1 MPAKQTAPA
10 EIARLKV
17 TLRGS
22 KPPIWRR
29 IEAPSN
35 IRLDKLHDVLQ
46 IIMGW
51 KYAHL
56 HQFIVNAHDRTN
68 TVFYGAIDSD
78 MGFNQ
83 FDDLNMR
90 NESKARLNE
99 ILTAP
104 KSRIIYEYDFGDS
117 WEHDIVLEKLLPPEP
132 GVKYPR
138 CIAGKRNGPP
148 EDVGGIWGYAH
159 LLDAITHPASSD
171 DRELIEWVGG
181 DFDPEAF
188 DLEAINARL
197 RRIRLS

>member
-1 MPAKQTAPA
+1 MSPKQEPAKTVYQ
-10 EIARLKV
+10 LKV
-17 TLRGS
+17 TLQDLD
-22 KPPIWRR
+22 PPIWRR
-29 IEAPSN
+29 LLVPSTVP
-35 IRLDKLHDVLQ
+35 LAKLHK
-46 IIMGW
+46 IIQRAMGW
-51 KYAHL
+51 EDSHL
-56 HQFIVNAHDRTN
+56 HQFLVGKKIYG
-68 TVFYGAIDSD
+68 TVDP
-78 MGFNQ
+78 
-83 FDDLNMR
+83 DDFGGG
-90 NESKARLNE
+90 
-99 ILTAP
+99 P
-104 KSRIIYEYDFGDS
+104 KTLSERSHTLEQVAFRAKMKLLYEYDFGDS